1 MGEKQVYEDPILI
14 RYRGI
19 YDYDGLLQLIRDF
32 YSSVKMDIREPKFK
46 HKGGGAAEVEFKFE
60 GDRKT
65 THYIKVYLYV
75 EGHFWDVN
83 MQEMTIA
90 GEKTK
95 ATNGK
100 LELKINA
107 SFELDYPEMFDQK
120 NKFHKWM
127 KEKLDSPADGLQT
140 GDVKTYS
147 KKFCEQ
153 MVNKL
158 AGQIKKHLN
167 MSCA

>member
-1 MGEKQVYEDPILI
+1 MGEKFVYDDPVLI
-14 RYRGI
+14 RYRGL

-83 MQEMTIA
+83 MQEVVIA
-90 GEKTK
+90 GKKTR

-100 LELKINA
+100 LELKINS
-107 SFELDYPEMFDQK
+107 SFEMDYPGMFDEK
-120 NKFHKWM
+120 KKFHNWM
-127 KEKLDSPADGLQT
+127 KQKLDSPDGLQA
-140 GDVKTYS
+140 GDTKAVS

-153 MVNKL
+153 MINKL
-158 AGQIKKHLN
+158 ANQIKKHLN
-167 MSCA
+167 MACV